1 MAEGGEASG
10 GHVTAEPTSGYV
22 EATEQIR
29 GAAKWLLGSFAAVG
43 AVFAAGLQLADTGGV
58 DAAVPSRLVATLL
71 GLLLTVAGIIV
82 AVWAVSDV
90 LLRRNVTLAD
100 VISNADYATE
110 KGVVAADKELYSP
123 FESLEDLRAQ
133 IEVLGGDQKTQW
145 EHCLDADR
153 AVRTIDRSA
162 LEGEADDPE
171 VTHARE
177 RARLILE
184 RAQIDRATYESTRE
198 RARHAGKVRM
208 RVLEVVGFMRVRRSF
223 QDSRAL
229 IAGATV
235 AVAVGLV
242 AFAWG
247 ANAPADAAVAS
258 GEVLPRTPS
267 RVTVLLTHPERFRAQ
282 LGPGCKAGTGL
293 PAMAMT
299 VRGETYQV
307 ATETTQT
314 CRSAWLTIKPE
325 DGTVSP
331 RGETSK

>member
-1 MAEGGEASG
+1 MAEGAEASG
-10 GHVTAEPTSGYV
+10 GDVPAEPTSGYV

-29 GAAKWLLGSFAAVG
+29 SAAKWLLGSFAAVG
-43 AVFAAGLQLADTGGV
+43 AVFAAGLQLADAGGV

-71 GLLLTVAGIIV
+71 GLLLTVTGIIV

-100 VISNADYATE
+100 VISSADYATE
-110 KGVVAADKELYSP
+110 KGAVDKELYSP

-133 IEVLGGDQKTQW
+133 IEVLGQDQKSQW
-145 EHCLDADR
+145 EQCLDSDR
-153 AVRTIDRSA
+153 AVRTIDRNA
-162 LEGEADDPE
+162 LEGDADDPE
-171 VTHARE
+171 VKRARE
-177 RARLILE
+177 SARLSLD

-198 RARHAGKVRM
+198 QAKHAGKVRM
-208 RVLEVVGFMRVRRSF
+208 RVLEVVGFMRVRRAF

-229 IAGATV
+229 IAGATA
-235 AVAVGLV
+235 AVAAGLI

-247 ANAPADAAVAS
+247 ANAPADSAVAG

-282 LGPGCKAGTGL
+282 LGAGCKTDTGL

-307 ATETTQT
+307 ATEKTQT
-314 CRSAWLTIKPE
+314 CQSAWLTIKPQ

-331 RGETSK
+331 RE

>member
-1 MAEGGEASG
+1 MAEGDEASG
-10 GHVTAEPTSGYV
+10 GDVPAQPASGYV

-43 AVFAAGLQLADTGGV
+43 AVFAAGLQLADAGGV

-71 GLLLTVAGIIV
+71 GLLLTVTGIIV

-100 VISNADYATE
+100 VISSADYATE
-110 KGVVAADKELYSP
+110 KGTVDKELYSP

-133 IEVLGGDQKTQW
+133 IEVLGQDQKSQW
-145 EHCLDADR
+145 EQCLDSDR
-153 AVRTIDRSA
+153 AVRTIDRNA
-162 LEGEADDPE
+162 LEGDADDPE
-171 VTHARE
+171 VKRARE
-177 RARLILE
+177 SARLSLD

-198 RARHAGKVRM
+198 QAKHAGKVRM
-208 RVLEVVGFMRVRRSF
+208 RVLEVVGFMRVRRAF

-229 IAGATV
+229 IAGATA
-235 AVAVGLV
+235 AVAAGLI

-247 ANAPADAAVAS
+247 ANAPADSAVAG

-282 LGPGCKAGTGL
+282 LGAGCKTDTGL

-307 ATETTQT
+307 ATEKTQT
-314 CRSAWLTIKPE
+314 CQSAWLTIKPE

-331 RGETSK
+331 REETAK

>member
-1 MAEGGEASG
+1 MPEGDAASG
-10 GHVTAEPTSGYV
+10 GDAPAEPASGYV

-29 GAAKWLLGSFAAVG
+29 SAAKWLLGSFAAVG
-43 AVFAAGLQLADTGGV
+43 AVFAAGLQLANTGGV
-58 DAAVPSRLVATLL
+58 SAAVPSRLVATLV
-71 GLLLTVAGIIV
+71 GLVLTVAGIIV

-90 LLRRNVTLAD
+90 LLRRNVSLAD
-100 VISNADYATE
+100 VISSADYATE
-110 KGVVAADKELYSP
+110 KGVVSADKELYSP

-133 IEVLGGDQKTQW
+133 IEVLGQDQKAQW
-145 EHCLDADR
+145 EQCLDADR
-153 AVRTIDRSA
+153 AVRAIERSA
-162 LEGEADDPE
+162 LEGNPDDLA
-171 VTHARE
+171 VKHARE
-177 RARLILE
+177 QARLILD

-198 RARHAGKVRM
+198 QARHAGKVRI
-208 RVLEVVGFMRVRRSF
+208 RVLEVVGFMRVRRAF

-229 IAGATV
+229 VAGATA
-235 AVAVGLV
+235 AVAAGLI

-247 ANAPADAAVAS
+247 ANAPAGSALAG

-282 LGPGCKAGTGL
+282 LGAGCRTDTGL

-307 ATETTQT
+307 ATEKTRT
-314 CRSAWLTIKPE
+314 CQSAWLTIKPE

-331 RGETSK
+331 RAEASK